1 MFDVPVDIINKT
13 FMQDTR
19 WLYNKVIEWKPNIV
33 FTSDLI
39 FVGET
44 NVGYELILVNGNEY
58 LADGAIVRIFPSD
71 FAKLVPLMLFGKAS
85 NVKLTYAK
93 KNVNFGVKLK

>member
-1 MFDVPVDIINKT
+1 MFDVPVDIINRT
-13 FMQDTR
+13 FVQDTR
-19 WLYNKVIEWKPNIV
+19 WEYSKILEWKPNIT

-44 NVGYELILVNGNEY
+44 YAGYELILVNGNEY
-58 LADGAIVRIFPSD
+58 LADGIKIRMFPSD

-85 NVKLTYAK
+85 NVELTYSK
-93 KNVNFGVKLK
+93 KNVTFGVKLK